1 MSDETSESTQE
12 NTETQALPTP
22 AISGNSGGSQTSTN
36 DFGQLIERIDNLEKG
51 IPAIIENGIRSTK
64 DKRFSNLEKLTGDFE
79 TMSAYLKAANGD
91 AALAARN
98 YKVDQLLNQP
108 DNSSPASAGTGKGN
122 GERRWSESKVT
133 ELLDELEVEPDEP
146 FVSEWRKGE
155 YASDE
160 AIELALRRAR
170 DKARK
175 QATTSGA
182 PAFDGAAR
190 TATPAPEKEQRK
202 QTLYAEKGRLQM
214 NRHVPANAARLAEID
229 AELKRLG

>member
-12 NTETQALPTP
+12 NTETKALPTP
-22 AISGNSGGSQTSTN
+22 AISENSGGSQNSTN
-36 DFGQLIERIDNLEKG
+36 DFGQLIERIDKLEKG
-51 IPAIIENGIRSTK
+51 IPAIIENGISSTK

-98 YKVDQLLNQP
+98 YKVDQLLAQP
-108 DNSSPASAGTGKGN
+108 DNSSPASAGTGNGN
-122 GERRWSESKVT
+122 GGRKWSESKVT
-133 ELLDELEVEPDEP
+133 ELLDELEVKPDEA
-146 FVSEWRKGE
+146 FVSEWRAGT

-182 PAFDGAAR
+182 PAFDGTAR
-190 TATPAPEKEQRK
+190 TTGTSGTKQEQQAAIADRLAV
-202 QTLYAEKGRLQM
+202 LYKS
-214 NRHVPANAARLAEID
+214 PTANADEIAKLKKRRAEI
-229 AELKRLG
+229 GG